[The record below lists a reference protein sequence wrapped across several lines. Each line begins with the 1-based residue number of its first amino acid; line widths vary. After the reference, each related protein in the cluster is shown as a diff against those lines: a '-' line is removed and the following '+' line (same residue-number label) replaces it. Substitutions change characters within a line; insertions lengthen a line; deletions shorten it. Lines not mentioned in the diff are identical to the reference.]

1 MKKKSNSKK
10 NKIIKSEK
18 PEEILVQPDNAKKDL
33 TKNKN
38 LIQRSSLRY
47 EHYEGIFPPPMFL
60 KGYEEVLPGAADRIF
75 ALTENNARNRIE
87 INNKKLE
94 IESRNSL
101 LGLIFGFTITLSFL
115 VGSVYLIAG
124 GQQIAGTVIG
134 TLDLVSLV
142 SVFVI
147 GTKQKKE
154 MVKKLVKNQGKANNK
169 K

>member
-10 NKIIKSEK
+10 NTIIKSEK
-18 PEEILVQPDNAKKDL
+18 PEEILVQSDNTDKHLPKI
-33 TKNKN
+33 KSSIK
-38 LIQRSSLRY
+38 SLRY

-154 MVKKLVKNQGKANNK
+154 MVKKLIKNQGKANNK

>member
-10 NKIIKSEK
+10 KIIKSEI
-18 PEEILVQPDNAKKDL
+18 PEEILAQPGNTEKHL
-33 TKNKN
+33 SETKNS
-38 LIQRSSLRY
+38 IQSLHY
-47 EHYEGIFPPPMFL
+47 ERYEGIFPPPMFL

-75 ALTENNARNRIE
+75 ALTENNAKNRIE
-87 INNKKLE
+87 INNKKLK

-101 LGLIFGFTITLSFL
+101 LGLIFGFTITLAFL
-115 VGSVYLIAG
+115 AASVYLIAG
-124 GQQIAGTVIG
+124 GKQIAGTIIG

-147 GTKQKKE
+147 GTKKKKE
-154 MVKKLVKNQGKANNK
+154 MVKKLIKNEGKANNK